1 MKFINYLE
9 KIAGVSIYPIISLI
23 LFTVVFILVVIYAMR
38 TSDETVKEMENLPLD
53 NDN

>member
-9 KIAGVSIYPIISLI
+9 KITGVGIYPLVSLLI
-23 LFTVVFILVVIYAMR
+23 FTVLFILVVIFAMR
-38 TSDETVKEMENLPLD
+38 TSDETIKEMENLPLD